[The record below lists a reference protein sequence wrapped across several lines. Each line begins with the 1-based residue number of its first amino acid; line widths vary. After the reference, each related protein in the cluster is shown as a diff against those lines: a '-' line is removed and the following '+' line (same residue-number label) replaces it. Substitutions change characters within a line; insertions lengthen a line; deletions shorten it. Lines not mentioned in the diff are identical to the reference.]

1 VSRPF
6 CCVSW
11 IPLFG
16 PLRGSFSLPFALLT
30 VSQARRR
37 TSRST
42 WFPDVRGRAASLAA
56 LRRERS
62 SAAFRPPDQG
72 GARPAELR
80 DIDLLRLDGYPVP
93 ARCIGTMT
101 IPLLED
107 AEADARPLRGRCMAR
122 PRAGLLRSIQRR
134 DGRVGWTEVGLSVLR
149 SVVRPD
155 GLVDEPGESGG
166 GEQGEEKAAR
176 GPPGGRARGLGGML
190 AVAEERPPARREID
204 ASRSGA
210 RVMVLAAGLRTLLPE
225 PARGAY

>member
-1 VSRPF
+1 MRVPS
-6 CCVSW
+6 
-11 IPLFG
+11 
-16 PLRGSFSLPFALLT
+16 LRLPGRYAYGN
-30 VSQARRR
+30 VPVRRR
-37 TSRST
+37 CSDGERDNA
-42 WFPDVRGRAASLAA
+42 DVIAVDAGDGV
-56 LRRERS
+56 
-62 SAAFRPPDQG
+62 P
-72 GARPAELR
+72 ARPA
-80 DIDLLRLDGYPVP
+80 V
-93 ARCIGTMT
+93 
-101 IPLLED
+101 
-107 AEADARPLRGRCMAR
+107 LRGRCMAR